1 MIKII
6 FKPQDCCPFTVVNW
20 LWNIPCLAG
29 YRLWQLIGRVSVFM
43 TTTEFSDANSGIR
56 TSPPTVLSTFIR
68 EVRWL
73 QELLKMKIK
82 PETLEGALIFK
93 LKLGLLS
100 W

>member
-1 MIKII
+1 MG
-6 FKPQDCCPFTVVNW
+6 TRSLSW
-20 LWNIPCLAG
+20 LI
-29 YRLWQLIGRVSVFM
+29 VFFLVM
-43 TTTEFSDANSGIR
+43 MHAGIR